1 MISMIISLQILP
13 VVFTLLLM
21 VVLASAG
28 LRHGFQGLDSAH
40 DGMDS
45 DDIAD
50 MEDFHH
56 LLSKRSPFF
65 FKLMKFAKKKLN
77 PLTLP

>member
-1 MISMIISLQILP
+1 M
-13 VVFTLLLM
+13 FTLLVM
-21 VVLASAG
+21 VVLSEAG

-40 DGMDS
+40 DGTES
-45 DDIAD
+45 DIAD
-50 MEDFHH
+50 MEDYH

>member
-1 MISMIISLQILP
+1 M
-13 VVFTLLLM
+13 FTLLVM
-21 VVLASAG
+21 VVVLASAG
-28 LRHGFQGLDSAH
+28 LRHGFHGLDSAH
-40 DGMDS
+40 DGMES
-45 DDIAD
+45 DIAD
-50 MEDFHH
+50 LEDSHH

>member
-1 MISMIISLQILP
+1 M
-13 VVFTLLLM
+13 FTLLVM
-21 VVLASAG
+21 VVLSEAG
-28 LRHGFQGLDSAH
+28 LRHDGFHGLDSALE
-40 DGMDS
+40 GMEES
-45 DDIAD
+45 DIAD

>member
-1 MISMIISLQILP
+1 MISLIISLQILP
-13 VVFTLLLM
+13 VVFTLLVM

-45 DDIAD
+45 DIAD

>member
-1 MISMIISLQILP
+1 M
-13 VVFTLLLM
+13 FTLLLM

-28 LRHGFQGLDSAH
+28 LRHEFQGLDSAH

-45 DDIAD
+45 DIAD

>member
-1 MISMIISLQILP
+1 MTSMIISLQILP
-13 VVFTLLLM
+13 VVFTLLVM
-21 VVLASAG
+21 VVLSEAG

-40 DGMDS
+40 GGMEA
-45 DDIAD
+45 DIAD
-50 MEDFHH
+50 LEDFHH